1 MSHDIDRRNALKL
14 LGAAAGTLSFSG
26 IAASRTRTDG
36 SHVADVSDD
45 QITEW
50 RRTYDFGGSDVAT
63 DVVHTSGGYVFAGST
78 ATESSGSEA
87 YLTAVDDAGEV
98 QWRTTF
104 DGDGDQRIY
113 ALLKASYGYILCGE
127 GDSGGMVIK
136 TDDEGIEQWRTDLG
150 TEIVDITQSI
160 NGGYAVVG
168 LQMNSDADVY
178 PILAKLTTDGD
189 VEWTKNYRT
198 ANGPSH
204 FNAVVATRDAGYALA
219 GYLNLNGNWTVKTDS
234 EGNEEWS
241 TAPREGEAEDVYL
254 TADGDILSTGSVVG
268 SGGFSPYLTRYAL
281 DGTVRFTT
289 QYDDIDAE
297 SASAVTELT
306 NDDFVLSTDGFG
318 LLQTDSEGAKQR
330 FEDYDG
336 EAHALVS
343 LYDESVIVAG
353 NTTSDET
360 DAVLAKTRTLVDS
373 GSEDGDDQR
382 QNATEIESGER
393 VTDTLAGTYDQD
405 WYTFPVEQAETVSID
420 WSLTSPEDATL
431 NYDYELRTPSGESVE
446 HAETYEGEAGAYY
459 LYIRPDD
466 ADTAPD
472 AETHRYTFT
481 VTVESEGSQSDGGS
495 QGGDGGS
502 GDSDDSA
509 SDDGSGGVDVD
520 EDEC

>member
-1 MSHDIDRRNALKL
+1 MSDDINRRSTLKL
-14 LGAAAGTLSFSG
+14 LGAAAGTLSLSG
-26 IAASRTRTDG
+26 IAASRTRTNG
-36 SHVADVSDD
+36 SHFADVSDD

-50 RRTYDFGGSDVAT
+50 RRTYDFGGNDVAT

-78 ATESSGSEA
+78 ATESSGSDA
-87 YLTAVDDAGEV
+87 YLAAVNDAGEV

-104 DGDGDQRIY
+104 DGDGVQKIHG
-113 ALLKASYGYILCGE
+113 LLKASVGYILCGE
-127 GDSGGMVIK
+127 GDSGGVVIK
-136 TDDEGIEQWRTDLG
+136 ADDEGTEQWRTNLG
-150 TEIVDITQSI
+150 TEIADITQSI

-168 LQMNSDADVY
+168 LQMDSDADVY
-178 PILAKLTTDGD
+178 PMLAKLTMDGD

-198 ANGPSH
+198 DVGPSY

-219 GYLNLNGNWTVKTDS
+219 GYLDLNGNWTVKTDS

-289 QYDDIDAE
+289 QYDAIDAD

-306 NDDFVLSTDGFG
+306 NDDFVLSTDEFG
-318 LLQTDSEGAKQR
+318 LLQTDSEGVKQR

-343 LYDESVIVAG
+343 LYDESVVIAG
-353 NTTSDET
+353 TTGGDDA

-382 QNATEIESGER
+382 QNATEIESGEQ
-393 VTDTLAGTYDQD
+393 VTDTLTGTYDQD
-405 WYTFPVEQAETVSID
+405 WYTFPVEQGETVSID

-431 NYDYELRTPSGESVE
+431 NYDYRLRTPSGESTGDVE
-446 HAETYEGEAGAYY
+446 EYAGEPGQYY
-459 LYIRPDD
+459 IYIRPDD
-466 ADTAPD
+466 ADIAPD
-472 AETHRYTFT
+472 PEEHQYQFT
-481 VTVESEGSQSDGGS
+481 VTVASQTDGDDGTEGGDESNGSDGS
-495 QGGDGGS
+495 
-502 GDSDDSA
+502 
-509 SDDGSGGVDVD
+509 DGSDGDGGVDVD

>member
-1 MSHDIDRRNALKL
+1 MSHDINRRNALKL
-14 LGAAAGTLSFSG
+14 LGVAAGGASLSSV
-26 IAASRTRTDG
+26 AASRTRTDG
-36 SHVADVSDD
+36 SQFADVTDD
-45 QITEW
+45 QTLEW
-50 RRTYDFGGSDVAT
+50 RRTYDFDGTDVAT

-78 ATESSGSEA
+78 ATASSGSDA
-87 YLTAVDDAGEV
+87 YLVAIDEAGDV
-98 QWRTTF
+98 QWSTTF
-104 DGDGDQRIY
+104 DGDGDQKIY
-113 ALLKASYGYILCGE
+113 GLLEASDGYILCGE

-136 TDDEGIEQWRTDLG
+136 TDDEGTEQWRTDVG

-168 LQMNSDADVY
+168 LEMNSDADVY
-178 PILAKLTTDGD
+178 PILAKLTMDGD

-198 ANGPSH
+198 SNGPSY

-219 GYLNLNGNWTVKTDS
+219 GYQNLNGNWTVKTDS

-306 NDDFVLSTDGFG
+306 NDDLVLSTDGFG
-318 LLQTDSEGAKQR
+318 LLQTDSEGVKQR
-330 FEDYDG
+330 FEDHDG

-343 LYDESVIVAG
+343 LYDESVVVAG
-353 NTTSDET
+353 TTAGDGA

-393 VTDTLAGTYDQD
+393 VTDTLTGEYDQD
-405 WYTFPVEQAETVSID
+405 WYTFPVEQGETVTVD

-431 NYDYELRTPSGESVE
+431 TYDYELRTPSGESLE
-446 HAETYEGEAGAYY
+446 HAETYQGEPGRYY

-466 ADTAPD
+466 ADIAP
-472 AETHRYTFT
+472 EPEEHRYELT
-481 VTVESEGSQSDGGS
+481 VTVEWESDKND
-495 QGGDGGS
+495 GDET
-502 GDSDDSA
+502 
-509 SDDGSGGVDVD
+509 DDGSDGDRENAGDGD